1 MSKQVSRRRFLFS
14 GVALAATSNVAL
26 AETVGA
32 IRYNFNSAF
41 SSGGSSSRRRSSYT
55 GKKIIKYST
64 REKPG
69 TIIIDTSKRKLFY
82 VLRKDKAISYGVGVG
97 RSGFQWSGTARIGRK
112 QEWPGWHPP
121 KEMIERERR
130 KGRELPEYMP
140 GGPNNPLGA
149 RALYLFQG
157 RKDTLYRIHGTN
169 QPHTIGTAASS
180 GCIRMMNEEVID
192 LYRRVRMGA
201 KVIVI

>member
-1 MSKQVSRRRFLFS
+1 MSNQINRRAFLAS
-14 GVALAATSNVAL
+14 GIALAATSNVAL

-41 SSGGSSSRRRSSYT
+41 SSGSSSRRRSSYK
-55 GKKIIKYST
+55 GKEIIRYRT
-64 REKPG
+64 HERPG

-82 VLRKDKAISYGVGVG
+82 VMKNGKAISYGVGVG
-97 RSGFQWSGTARIGRK
+97 RRGFQWSGTARIGRK
-112 QEWPGWHPP
+112 SEWPGWHPP

-130 KGRELPEYMP
+130 NGRELPEYMP

-169 QPHTIGTAASS
+169 QPDTIGTAASS

-192 LYRRVRMGA
+192 LYRRVPMGA